1 MGFIV
6 LTVNMIGMVVVVTKT
21 LGVDRMAVVVLAQN
35 ISLKTIFKIFVLIFV
50 SIIKIFLDN

>member
-50 SIIKIFLDN
+50 SIITIN